1 MFRGF
6 FIKKI
11 NFKGFKFKSKKLN
24 MTPNLK
30 IGILR
35 ETKNPPD
42 KRVPVTPSQVVKLTE
57 RFPNVEVYIQPSDIR
72 CYTDEEYQYLDLN
85 MKEDLNDCDI
95 LIGVKEVDT
104 QALIA
109 GKTYV
114 FFAHVAKK
122 QPHNRTL
129 LQEVIKKKIR
139 LVDYEYLTDYNEQRV
154 VAFGRWAGIV
164 GAYNGLRAR
173 GIRTDNFQLKAA
185 HQCIDMDEMYAGL
198 KKIKLKNIKILL
210 TGGGRVA
217 MGAMETLSQLN
228 LKEVTPDEFLNKE
241 FNEPVLC
248 RIDPRHY
255 VKHKGGMEFNLQH
268 FFNHPKEYE
277 STFKPFTKV
286 TDIFI
291 ACHYW
296 DPKSPKFI
304 TKKDYLETDFNI
316 TVIADVSCDVNG
328 PIASTVRASTIAD
341 PFYGYDP
348 KTGKVEMPFVDP
360 ENITVMAVDNL
371 PGELPRNASSDFG
384 MNLMDKVYPS
394 LFGHDDTGMIERATI
409 TKNGKLTEQYAYLQ
423 NYLEGKE

>member
-1 MFRGF
+1 MA
-6 FIKKI
+6 
-11 NFKGFKFKSKKLN
+11 
-24 MTPNLK
+24 PNLK
-30 IGILR
+30 VGILR

-42 KRVPVTPSQVVKLTE
+42 KRVSVTPSQIVKLTE
-57 RFPNVEVYIQPSDIR
+57 RFPNVEIYVQPSDIR

-85 MKEDLNDCDI
+85 MKEDLSDCDI
-95 LIGVKEVDT
+95 LLGVKEVDT
-104 QALIA
+104 QTLIA
-109 GKTYV
+109 DKTYM

-122 QPHNRTL
+122 QSYNREL
-129 LQEVIKKKIR
+129 LQEIIKKKIR
-139 LVDYEYLTDYNEQRV
+139 LIDYEYLTDNNNQRI

-185 HQCIDMDEMYAGL
+185 HQCKDMDEMYAGL
-198 KKIKLKNIKILL
+198 KKIKLKNIKMLV

-248 RIDPRHY
+248 RIDPSHY

-268 FFNHPKEYE
+268 FFKNPEEYE
-277 STFKPFTKV
+277 STFKRFNKV
-286 TDIFI
+286 TDIYI

-296 DPKSPKFI
+296 DPKSPKFLN
-304 TKKDYLETDFNI
+304 KEDFLEPDFNI
-316 TVIADVSCDVNG
+316 SVIADVSCDVGG
-328 PIASTVRASTIAD
+328 PIDSTVRASTIAD
-341 PFYGYDP
+341 PFYGYNP
-348 KTGKVEMPFVDP
+348 KTGKAEMPFVDQ
-360 ENITVMAVDNL
+360 ENVTVMAVDNL

-384 MNLMDKVYPS
+384 GNLMDKVYPS

-409 TKNGKLTEQYAYLQ
+409 AKNGKLTEPYTYLQ